1 MEMGEKRNREAREQ
15 GIRAAGRIL
24 LPLVGEGGPAQPGRL
39 RVLGEFQPSRGG
51 VVRPMVPGQ
60 ELWPSGR
67 KDYTGA
73 RRESGRL
80 AARFGA
86 AMQNAE
92 KISVTM
98 TPEMRRV
105 LRESVA
111 AGEYASESE
120 ALRDAVRVWERQ
132 RLDDAERQA
141 AIRARIRRSLDDPR
155 PDLTEEEVRARL
167 AQLHARMVKSLG
179 DAAG

>member
-1 MEMGEKRNREAREQ
+1 
-15 GIRAAGRIL
+15 
-24 LPLVGEGGPAQPGRL
+24 
-39 RVLGEFQPSRGG
+39 
-51 VVRPMVPGQ
+51 
-60 ELWPSGR
+60 
-67 KDYTGA
+67 
-73 RRESGRL
+73 
-80 AARFGA
+80 
-86 AMQNAE
+86 MQNAE

-167 AQLHARMVKSLG
+167 AQLHARTVKSHG